1 MFYSRRD
8 REVNNRTMFVDR
20 VAKNGACK
28 ASNGKQCRVTFAD
41 SVTKNGTSKCQLF
54 RAKLSRNT
62 NGWNVYR
69 GFLVQDFI
77 PSYDSKRYANSRF
90 WKKIPKETKI
100 RDDRRISISNKKKKK
115 SNKIIVIFNSFI
127 IYLRKIE
134 NFSRSTGRDS
144 IKDEFTDAKRRYN
157 ITYIVPRKQED
168 SYMHRG

>member
-90 WKKIPKETKI
+90 WKKIDQKK
-100 RDDRRISISNKKKKK
+100 RRYTTIVEFRSPTKKKK

-134 NFSRSTGRDS
+134 NFSRSTGQDS

>member
-157 ITYIVPRKQED
+157 ITYIVPWKQED

>member
-1 MFYSRRD
+1 MQSVERQTVPRDVCRQRHEKWHVQVSVISR
-8 REVNNRTMFVDR
+8 E
-20 VAKNGACK
+20 
-28 ASNGKQCRVTFAD
+28 TFAKHQRVKRI
-41 SVTKNGTSKCQLF
+41 SGISCPRFHSKLRF
-54 RAKLSRNT
+54 EKIRKFP
-62 NGWNVYR
+62 
-69 GFLVQDFI
+69 FL
-77 PSYDSKRYANSRF
+77 KENR
-90 WKKIPKETKI
+90 PKETKI

-144 IKDEFTDAKRRYN
+144 IKDEFTDAKRERRYN